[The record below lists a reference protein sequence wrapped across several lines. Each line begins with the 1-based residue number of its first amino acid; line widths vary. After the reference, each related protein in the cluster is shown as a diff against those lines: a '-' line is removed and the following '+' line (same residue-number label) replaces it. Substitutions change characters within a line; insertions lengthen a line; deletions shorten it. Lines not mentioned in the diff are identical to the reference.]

1 MAARRPSLLVI
12 LCVQCLTV
20 GAFAAAWAVSRP
32 ETQGL
37 VKKEMWQKDVYQH
50 VKVPRETPL
59 VITPLYD
66 RPDLISDED
75 LAAVLKQVQPRF
87 PRQSLKPN
95 HVEHALRT
103 WGVGAEFQ
111 DPAVLS
117 GKELTEFLTDNGKFI
132 NSWGQTVKP
141 LLHDVSTGIEIRLD
155 RTDGGSI
162 HHDHWLASLTEAGV
176 TLKTPVYSPG
186 RRHATIHTVLDQALR
201 DFRLDERETEWTA
214 LAFGLWI
221 APQNEW
227 TGGDGRHY
235 SFDLLSQRLRRGQKE
250 LGVCSGTHRVYS
262 LMALIR
268 LDDEFDILSDAERK
282 NAWGYL
288 ESVRDRI
295 VDSQFPDGHWP
306 SNWPDGKSAVENP
319 KIDEFKNIVIATGHQ
334 LEWLSI
340 APKELHP
347 PEETIKRAMQW
358 IIKTTKEQPQQTI
371 LDNYTFFSHIGKA
384 AAMWRKTSPEAFWK
398 EWEKTHP
405 YVPSEAPASPEPVA
419 PPPTGKPAT
428 AEVH

>member
-1 MAARRPSLLVI
+1 MAARRPSLLLI
-12 LCVQCLTV
+12 LCVQFLTV
-20 GAFAAAWAVSRP
+20 GAFAVAWAVSRP
-32 ETQGL
+32 EAKAL
-37 VKKEMWQKDVYQH
+37 VEKELLHQDPYLH
-50 VKVPRETPL
+50 VEVPREKPL
-59 VITPLYD
+59 VIAPLYD
-66 RPDLISDED
+66 RPDLMSDAD

-117 GKELTEFLTDNGKFI
+117 GKELTEFLTDNAKYI
-132 NSWGQTVKP
+132 NSWGKSMTP
-141 LLHDVSTGIEIRLD
+141 LLTDLPTGVAIRFD
-155 RTDGGSI
+155 RTDGSSV

-176 TLKTPVYSPG
+176 TLKTPVFTPG
-186 RRHATIHTVLDQALR
+186 RHNATIHTVLDQALR

-221 APQNEW
+221 APQHQW
-227 TGGDGRHY
+227 IGGDGRHY

-268 LDDEFDILSDAERK
+268 LDDEHDILSDAERK

-306 SNWPDGKSAVENP
+306 SNWPDGKAAVEKP
-319 KIDEFKNIVIATGHQ
+319 VKDEFRAIVIATGHH

-347 PEETIKRAMQW
+347 PEETIRRAMQW
-358 IIKTTKEQPQQTI
+358 IIKTTTEQPQQTI

-384 AAMWRKTSPEAFWK
+384 AAMWRKTSPEAFW
-398 EWEKTHP
+398 ENWEQTHP
-405 YVPSEAPASPEPVA
+405 FVPSEAPPDSPVGPA
-419 PPPTGKPAT
+419 PQSTEA
-428 AEVH
+428 H